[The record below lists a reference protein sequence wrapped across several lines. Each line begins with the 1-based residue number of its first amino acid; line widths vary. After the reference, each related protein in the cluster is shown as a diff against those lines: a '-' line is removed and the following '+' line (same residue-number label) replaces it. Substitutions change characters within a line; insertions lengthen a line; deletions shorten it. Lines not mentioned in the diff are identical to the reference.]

1 VVVFYPAAGEM
12 TGEYAWDEDL
22 EAEELADVLRSTMR
36 QEYAGASDEEMG
48 DALESVLD
56 SMTPAEAFSFGS
68 ALNQIGKSASRLAS
82 DPAFIQVVRT
92 AAPIAGGAV
101 GTAIGGP
108 LGTALGSRLGT
119 LAASALPA
127 RAARPPVAAAP
138 PPVAAA
144 PPPVTATPP
153 SVTATPPSVAATP
166 PSVAATLAPTA
177 AAPTAAAPAT
187 AAPAPSTAPLPGIPS
202 PAAAQPAA
210 ASLTPG
216 AAAMPTQDI
225 PPAPKPAS
233 PVTGGSAAAAQAL
246 VLCQHGDMLR
256 GLLAAALGLGGC
268 QQVSGVPVAQLLNL
282 FSQVLGQ
289 AAADADELMY
299 LRQEADAAGIVLE
312 DAPADA
318 VRSLYTDLIG
328 ADNLEL
334 AEAAE
339 WDGLDR

>member
-1 VVVFYPAAGEM
+1 MVMFYPAVGEM
-12 TGEYAWDEDL
+12 PGEYGWGEDS

-36 QEYAGASDEEMG
+36 EEYADASDEEMG
-48 DALESVLD
+48 DALENVLD
-56 SMTPAEAFSFGS
+56 SMTPAEAFNFGS

-82 DPAFIQVVRT
+82 DPAFAQVVRT
-92 AAPIAGGAV
+92 AAPIAGGAL

-108 LGTALGSRLGT
+108 LGTAVGSRLGT

-127 RAARPPVAAAP
+127 RAAPRPVAAAPAAP
-138 PPVAAA
+138 PPVAAPPPPAAAAPPAAVPAAAEPAPSAA
-144 PPPVTATPP
+144 PPPGIP
-153 SVTATPPSVAATP
+153 
-166 PSVAATLAPTA
+166 PTA
-177 AAPTAAAPAT
+177 AA
-187 AAPAPSTAPLPGIPS
+187 
-202 PAAAQPAA
+202 Q
-210 ASLTPG
+210 PG
-216 AAAMPTQDI
+216 AAALAPGAMAVPTPEI
-225 PPAPKPAS
+225 RPAPKPAS
-233 PVTGGSAAAAQAL
+233 PVAGGSAAAAQAL

-256 GLLAAALGLGGC
+256 GLLAAALGMGGC
-268 QQVSGVPVAQLLNL
+268 QQVSGVPVARLINL

-299 LRQEADAAGIVLE
+299 LRQQADAPETVLE
-312 DAPADA
+312 DAPADS

>member
-1 VVVFYPAAGEM
+1 MVMFYPAVGDM
-12 TGEYAWDEDL
+12 TDEYGWGEDL

-36 QEYAGASDEEMG
+36 EEYADASDEEMG

-56 SMTPAEAFSFGS
+56 SMTPAEAFNFGS

-92 AAPIAGGAV
+92 AAPMAGGAL

-108 LGTALGSRLGT
+108 LGTAVGSRLGA

-127 RAARPPVAAAP
+127 RAAPPPVAAAP

-144 PPPVTATPP
+144 PPPA
-153 SVTATPPSVAATP
+153 
-166 PSVAATLAPTA
+166 A
-177 AAPTAAAPAT
+177 AAPTTAVPAAEPAPSAVPPPGIPAT
-187 AAPAPSTAPLPGIPS
+187 AAAQPG
-202 PAAAQPAA
+202 AAALA
-210 ASLTPG
+210 PG
-216 AAAMPTQDI
+216 SAAMPTQEI

-233 PVTGGSAAAAQAL
+233 PVAGGSAAAAQAL

-268 QQVSGVPVAQLLNL
+268 QQVSGVPVAQLISL

-299 LRQEADAAGIVLE
+299 LRQQADAPETVLE
-312 DAPADA
+312 DAPAGS

-328 ADNLEL
+328 ADN
-334 AEAAE
+334 AEFAAAAE